1 MFRQICF
8 QEIIETRL
16 LSQGIIVMISESAEV
31 ANCYLDSFELL
42 EQWFHLIFI
51 ECESL
56 RTDAVEL
63 KDLATVTITRQ
74 NKDVQVAHL
83 GYLYGLPK
91 QSTGA
96 LAL

>member
-1 MFRQICF
+1 
-8 QEIIETRL
+8 
-16 LSQGIIVMISESAEV
+16 MISESAEV
-31 ANCYLDSFELL
+31 SHCYLDSFELL
-42 EQWFHLIFI
+42 EQWLHLIFI
-51 ECESL
+51 ECGSL

-63 KDLATVTITRQ
+63 KDLATVTITHQ

-83 GYLYGLPK
+83 GHLYGLPK